1 MNIVQFDSLNLE
13 FICKSYEINKF
24 GIQNM
29 KLGLILWIFKSPG
42 LNLQDY
48 NGLRAKTRNGG
59 LISNKPRVS
68 LRKLPHEGVSGESN
82 CWVYASAPKVF

>member
-1 MNIVQFDSLNLE
+1 MNILQFESLNLE
-13 FICKSYEINKF
+13 FMCKSYEINKF

-48 NGLRAKTRNGG
+48 RGLRVKTRDDR

-68 LRKLPHEGVSGESN
+68 FRKLPCEGVSGESN
-82 CWVYASAPKVF
+82 RQI

>member
-1 MNIVQFDSLNLE
+1 MIILQFESLNLE

-24 GIQNM
+24 GNSKYEIRANSVN
-29 KLGLILWIFKSPG
+29 IFKSLG

-48 NGLRAKTRNGG
+48 RVLRAKTRDGR

-68 LRKLPHEGVSGESN
+68 LRKLPCEGVSSESN
-82 CWVYASAPKVF
+82 R